1 MRITGGKARS
11 IPLNCPKGSE
21 VRPATDRMREA
32 VFSSIGDLVDG
43 ASFLD
48 LFAGAGSYGLEAIS
62 RGASRGMFVEQNRLA
77 VESIK
82 KNLAMVAK
90 SAGFDVAHSKYS
102 IQSADVFKWLVV
114 KTTHEVREKFQIVF
128 IDPPYREVE
137 KRSDELLKG
146 IVPLLDQENGA
157 YVLFEVPHALSAVP
171 VGYECI
177 RTFGKGREDTRGMLL
192 RWQS

>member
-1 MRITGGKARS
+1 MRITGGRARS
-11 IPLNCPKGSE
+11 IPLNCPKGSD

-32 VFSSIGDLVDG
+32 VFSSIGNLVEG

-48 LFAGAGSYGLEAIS
+48 LFAGAGTYGLEAIS
-62 RGASRGMFVEQNRLA
+62 RGAARGVFVEQNRLA
-77 VESIK
+77 VEAIR

-90 SAGFDVAHSKYS
+90 SAGFSSVHSKYS

-114 KTTHEVREKFQIVF
+114 KTAREVQENFRMVF

-137 KRSDELLKG
+137 KRSDELLKRV
-146 IVPLLDQENGA
+146 IPLLDRENGS
-157 YVLFEVPHALSAVP
+157 YLVFETPHTLSTIPA
-171 VGYECI
+171 GYECI

-192 RWQS
+192 HWQP